1 MPRHHHRITPVLA
14 LIAALGLAAPAASA
28 TLRPDPRANVANAN
42 SSSST
47 IPCSR
52 TCVQAGGQAPAAQLG
67 FNRSSAARA
76 PAAQL
81 GFNRSSAA
89 QAPAAQLGF
98 NDSSVGQGRG
108 TEAVSG
114 SDYPNPIAPATRL
127 RVRPEGFAWGDAG
140 IGRAAA
146 HSDCWTSCRRHR
158 SVRDQGLQRPTQNA
172 AQPSA

>member
-1 MPRHHHRITPVLA
+1 MLRHHHRIAPVLA
-14 LIAALGLAAPAASA
+14 LTAALVLAAPAASA
-28 TLRPDPRANVANAN
+28 TLRPDPRATVADGN

-52 TCVQAGGQAPAAQLG
+52 TCVQAGGHAPAAELG
-67 FNRSSAARA
+67 FNRSSVARA

-114 SDYPNPIAPATRL
+114 SDYPNPIALATKRG
-127 RVRPEGFAWGDAG
+127 VRPEGFDWGDAG
-140 IGRAAA
+140 IGAGGAL
-146 HSDCWTSCRRHR
+146 
-158 SVRDQGLQRPTQNA
+158 GLMMLVVGTVLFAIKARQRPTQNA

>member
-1 MPRHHHRITPVLA
+1 MLRHHHRIASLLA
-14 LIAALGLAAPAASA
+14 LTAALVLAAPVSA
-28 TLRPDPRANVANAN
+28 TLKPRPGANVANAS

-52 TCVQAGGQAPAAQLG
+52 TCVQAGGQAPAAELG

-89 QAPAAQLGF
+89 QTPATQLGF

-108 TEAVSG
+108 TEAASS
-114 SDYPNPIAPATRL
+114 SDYANPPALATQL
-127 RVRPEGFAWGDAG
+127 RVARPDGFDWGDAG
-140 IGRAAA
+140 IGAAGA
-146 HSDCWTSCRRHR
+146 I
-158 SVRDQGLQRPTQNA
+158 GLTMLVVGALLFTIKARQRETRNA
-172 AQPSA
+172 TQPSA